1 MPTIEEIKLALIA
14 VAILGASA
22 LTAHFVHQIDLA
34 KMEKQQLEYQQK
46 ESEAKAAAAAEQ
58 KQLDKV
64 SSDADATALAEQR
77 QALADTQARLAQ
89 VSKRVTRG
97 ANNCITWD
105 LVQAIDSAAFGVD
118 PSTMPLPPGKTGS
131 SCAGVDPAQL
141 AAGIV
146 SNYAIGAQN
155 RAVADGL
162 QAYVKQLSQV
172 KR

>member
-14 VAILGASA
+14 VAILGASV
-22 LTAHFVHQIDLA
+22 LTGHFVHQVDLA
-34 KMEKQQLEYQQK
+34 KLQKVELEYKQAQ
-46 ESEAKAAAAAEQ
+46 ADAAAAAKAEQ
-58 KQLDKV
+58 AQLDKV
-64 SSDADATALAEQR
+64 SSDADAAELAQ
-77 QALADTQARLAQ
+77 QKQMLADTQTRLAQ

-105 LVQAIDSAAFGVD
+105 LVRAIDSAAFGVD
-118 PSTMPLPPGKTGS
+118 SDSMPLPAGKTGA

-146 SNYAIGAQN
+146 ANYAVGSRN
-155 RAVADGL
+155 KAVADGL